1 MKKLIL
7 ASASPRRADL
17 LRMLGLPFQ
26 AVPSHVSEEV
36 APPVGPAEHVL
47 EVSRRKAGAVAQ
59 DFQEELVLGADTVV
73 ALEDDILEKPADR
86 NDAAGMLTRLSG
98 RTHRVFT
105 GLTLIDTACGAV
117 LSDIAVT
124 QVTLRT
130 LSPDDIRRYVAT
142 PEPLDKAGAYAAQ
155 GRAAVFIES
164 VSGCFYNVVGLP
176 LACLWNLIDRLL
188 GASPWSLIPGNI
200 SAPDLISPGQIDLK
214 NSKTATE
221 SHRNTRK

>member
-1 MKKLIL
+1 MRATLPPLTSHSMANLIL

-17 LRMLGLPFQ
+17 LRMLGLPFR

-36 APPVGPAEHVL
+36 ETPLSPAEHVL
-47 EVSRRKAGAVAQ
+47 EVSRRKAEAVARN
-59 DFQEELVLGADTVV
+59 FREELVLGADTVV
-73 ALEDDILEKPADR
+73 ALEGDIFEKPADR
-86 NDAAGMLTRLSG
+86 SDAAGMLARLSG
-98 RTHRVFT
+98 RTHQVFT

-124 QVTLRT
+124 DVTLRT

-142 PEPLDKAGAYAAQ
+142 QEPLDKAGAYAAQ

-176 LACLWNLIDRLL
+176 LTCLWNLIDRLL
-188 GASPWSLIPGNI
+188 GASPWSLIPGDI
-200 SAPDLISPGQIDLK
+200 SAPDLISSGENP
-214 NSKTATE
+214 SV
-221 SHRNTRK
+221 